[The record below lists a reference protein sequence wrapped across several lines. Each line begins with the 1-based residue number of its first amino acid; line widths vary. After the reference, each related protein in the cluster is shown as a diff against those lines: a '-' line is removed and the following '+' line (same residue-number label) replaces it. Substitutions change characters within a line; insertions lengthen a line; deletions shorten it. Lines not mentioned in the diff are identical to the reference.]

1 MRRRW
6 LVVTMM
12 SGMLLV
18 LSAVEPTPVVGQ
30 GAKPYSPRRMPD
42 GKPDLQG
49 TYDLATLTPLERP
62 AGMKAVLTREEL
74 DKIERGVAAQLG
86 GRRSADPRRARGA
99 AQGRRRV
106 GRCRGQRRRLQLVLA
121 RSRLD
126 LLDRQRRD
134 SHVDRRRSAGWP
146 HPGDDSR
153 RPTAHRGAAARRRGL
168 AAEQRS
174 RARDRARRLRRS
186 RTSSARRTLSARI
199 RLERRVLRRCRTTS
213 TTTCTRS
220 CRRQTRS

>member
-30 GAKPYSPRRMPD
+30 GAKPYSPPRMPD

-62 AGMKAVLTREEL
+62 AGNEGRA
-74 DKIERGVAAQLG
+74 DARGGRQDRARGCRAAR
-86 GRRSADPRRARGA
+86 GRRSADQRRPRRA

-106 GRCRGQRRRLQLVLA
+106 GGRRGQRWRLQLVLA

-126 LLDRQRRD
+126 LHDRQRRD

-146 HPGDDSR
+146 
-153 RPTAHRGAAARRRGL
+153 AAAR
-168 AAEQRS
+168 
-174 RARDRARRLRRS
+174 
-186 RTSSARRTLSARI
+186 
-199 RLERRVLRRCRTTS
+199 
-213 TTTCTRS
+213 
-220 CRRQTRS
+220 